1 MSILYAHNGQEAID
15 LAKLHPEINLVLM
28 DIKMPLLN
36 GYEATRQIKKLRP
49 DLPVIAQTAL
59 HATEDREKAIQA
71 GCDRFIKKPISKK
84 ELIMM
89 MHELLYR

>member
-1 MSILYAHNGQEAID
+1 
-15 LAKLHPEINLVLM
+15 M

-36 GYEATRQIKKLRP
+36 GYEATREIKKLRS
-49 DLPVIAQTAL
+49 DLPIIAQTAYT
-59 HATEDREKAIQA
+59 APEDREKAIEA

-84 ELIMM
+84 ELLAL